1 MTLTV
6 YPQIEQRSDE
16 WYDQRRGMVTAS
28 MIGGLLTPTLKVADN
43 DTSRALVAVLVAE
56 RINGWT
62 EDNWISSDM
71 MRGIEHEPYALEAYT
86 ERTGSAVESCG
97 FMTLE
102 GDGWTIGYSP
112 DALVDDDGLVEVK
125 CPRAKGHL
133 LTIVRDQIP
142 TYHMAQL
149 QAGLLVSGRAWIDY
163 VSFCA
168 GMPLFVRRVTP
179 SPEWQEALIAAATQ
193 FELTAAEM
201 VTTYRNA
208 TKGLAVTER
217 VETEM
222 RL

>member
-6 YPQIEQRSDE
+6 HQQIEQRSE
-16 WYDQRRGMVTAS
+16 QWHDQRRGLITAS
-28 MIGGLLTPTLKVADN
+28 AIGGLLTPTLKVADN
-43 DTSRALVAVLVAE
+43 DTSRALIAVLVAE

-97 FMTLE
+97 FMVLE

-112 DALVDDDGLVEVK
+112 DALVDEDGLVEVK

-133 LTIVRDQIP
+133 QTILRDSVP
-142 TYHMAQL
+142 AYYMAQL
-149 QAGLLVSGRAWIDY
+149 QAGLLVSGREWVDF

-168 GMPLFVRRVTP
+168 GMPLFIKRVTP
-179 SPEWQEALIAAATQ
+179 SPDWHAALIAAATA

-201 VTTYRNA
+201 VATYRNA